1 MKMHSLLANP
11 ILNTDSYK
19 ASHFLQ
25 YPPMVSGLMSYIEG
39 RGDGRK
45 KTTFFGLQMYM
56 LEYLTTPITQEDI
69 DVAELIFTA
78 HGEPFN
84 RRGWEYILEKHNG
97 FMPIRIKAVPE
108 GLRIPTGN
116 VLVTVESTDPNC
128 IWIVNYVETSML
140 RAVWYPTSVCS
151 VSRDIKGLIYDF
163 LVKTSEDPDGQIPF
177 KLHDFGS
184 RGVSSKESAAIG
196 GCAHLVNFQG
206 TDTIEG
212 ILAARVFYNCDMA
225 GYSIPAAEHS
235 TITSWGRAHEV
246 DAYRNMIK
254 QFGGKGKLVAI
265 VSDSYDIYNACTNI
279 YGKELKQEII
289 DDGATVV
296 IRPDSG
302 HPPTVVLK
310 CLELLGAEFGYT
322 INAKGFKVLNNV
334 KVLQGDG
341 IEFNSILDILTTI
354 RKGGWSTDNVAFGMG
369 GALLQHPNRDT
380 YSFAMKCC
388 AIRKDGVWQ
397 DVYKE
402 PKTDSGKNSKRGRI
416 SLFQRKSG
424 EYYSEKIEV
433 VENNGG
439 TDVEVLVPVFQ
450 DGKIL
455 KLYTFDEVRANS
467 LCWYS

>member
-1 MKMHSLLANP
+1 MHSLLANP

-467 LCWYS
+467 LC